1 MANDGTQCEAGSP
14 CPTTGLLITL
24 LASSV
29 RVGLLQTGCL
39 QGQSVPGKSWW
50 GKLRGRPHSSR
61 GWQWG
66 WGCWFAKD
74 AREGGM
80 GSDRVAENRMKQTVP
95 VPFFSQTSLR
105 GNIESLPQ
113 VKNSPQQQIPTRLL
127 LQA

>member
-1 MANDGTQCEAGSP
+1 
-14 CPTTGLLITL
+14 
-24 LASSV
+24 
-29 RVGLLQTGCL
+29 
-39 QGQSVPGKSWW
+39 
-50 GKLRGRPHSSR
+50 
-61 GWQWG
+61 
-66 WGCWFAKD
+66 
-74 AREGGM
+74 M